1 MTGPTLQKHDGSPN
15 KPAAYTLSAPPEHLD
30 NKTRPAII
38 TPGQRQ
44 LTISCTS
51 NIPGMNPAARY
62 TTCKHV
68 AVRHAGTSL
77 ARFHSALLRALWL
90 CVLLLPA
97 PQLLADIVKPALVE
111 ISVNTN
117 GTYRVEV
124 RASIEALLTGINA
137 RYKNTRDAPNAA
149 AYDELRVLQAD
160 ALEHAFRPFQ
170 ASFIKQVE
178 LAFDG
183 QAAPLTITRVE
194 IPEPGYTKVPRTSV
208 ITLEGTVDRSIESLT
223 WYYPARFGDNAVRVR
238 QVDEINEKWY
248 WSDWQ
253 WLRNDQRSEPF
264 SLTEVFTRQPLLT
277 TISTYMRAGF
287 EHILPKGTDHILFIL
302 GIFLLS
308 VHMRPLL
315 WQATMFTVA
324 HSITLGLSINGI
336 IELPASIVEPLIA
349 LSIAYIGIENIF
361 ASSLH
366 KSRLV
371 IVFLFGLLHGMGFA
385 SVLADFGMPD
395 DAFMTALISFNV
407 GVEFGQLA
415 VILLAFLA
423 VGVWFSKKPW
433 YRRVIVETGSAA
445 IAVIGLYWTF
455 DRLAF

>member
-1 MTGPTLQKHDGSPN
+1 MRITRYPFSHV
-15 KPAAYTLSAPPEHLD
+15 PA
-30 NKTRPAII
+30 RP
-38 TPGQRQ
+38 GH
-44 LTISCTS
+44 
-51 NIPGMNPAARY
+51 PA
-62 TTCKHV
+62 
-68 AVRHAGTSL
+68 
-77 ARFHSALLRALWL
+77 ALLRALWL
-90 CVLLLPA
+90 WLLMLPA
-97 PQLLADIVKPALVE
+97 PQLLADIVKPALIE

-137 RYKNTRDAPNAA
+137 RYKNTQDAPNAA

-160 ALEHAFRPFQ
+160 ALAEAFEPFREQ
-170 ASFIKQVE
+170 FLREVKLV
-178 LAFDG
+178 LDG
-183 QAAPLTITRVE
+183 QPVPLAITRVE

-208 ITLEGTVDRSIESLT
+208 IYLEGMLDRSVESLT

-238 QVDEINEKWY
+238 QIDEINEQWH

-253 WLRNDQRSEPF
+253 WLRNDQHSAPF
-264 SLTEVFTRQPLLT
+264 SLTEVFTRQSILST
-277 TISTYMRAGF
+277 VGTYMVAGY
-287 EHILPKGTDHILFIL
+287 EHILPRGLDHILFIL

-308 VHMRPLL
+308 VRMRPLL
-315 WQATMFTVA
+315 WQVTMFTVA
-324 HSITLGLSINGI
+324 HSITLGLSINGMI
-336 IELPASIVEPLIA
+336 SLPSSIVEPLIA

-371 IVFLFGLLHGMGFA
+371 IVFFFGLLHGMGFA

-395 DAFMTALISFNV
+395 DAFMTALVSFNI
-407 GVEFGQLA
+407 GVEFGQLT
-415 VILLAFLA
+415 VILLAFFA
-423 VGVWFSKKPW
+423 VGLWFSKRSW

-455 DRLAF
+455 DRIVI